1 MALFSLVL
9 VALLTRLGAALYF
22 DSSPKEPG
30 EDGMLDNIDSLLFLI
45 NILKNNAQTAVLMWA
60 RSIFSSVE
68 EYTSDARREGENHL
82 LYLLQCCVVPFCHC
96 VEDSNKKSY

>member
-30 EDGMLDNIDSLLFLI
+30 EDGMLDNIDSLFFLI

-68 EYTSDARREGENHL
+68 EYTSDARREGGKPPFISSAVLRSAL
-82 LYLLQCCVVPFCHC
+82 LPLCRRL
-96 VEDSNKKSY
+96 